1 MTSLRNI
8 IIEILQ
14 SRDFEVSDRDGFLF
28 AKKGD
33 SETMFYLFSSDERAN
48 IEPFLTRA
56 KNYPGKKVIA
66 TLDIL
71 PPAIMETFDPNTMV
85 WDREALEHEIGRSR
99 IEKIMG
105 ERDHGLV
112 DELTADDYPKMVT
125 KEELENLPDTS
136 MGEKIVRPVMSLA
149 DVKEVSRQTV
159 GGFRHRLE
167 LIPYYV
173 YGYTCSLYSDTEKVS
188 DEKGLLSV
196 NGLTQKVEAWDERA
210 DVVYTLDINHKRL
223 EPAIDTGRGQKAGQ
237 ERDHEGEQL

>member
-1 MTSLRNI
+1 MRFRPSGPKPKIPTRLLQGRYGRNTGTYACATSCKTSSEAFGARCRKPHPKGRDSSLKPHHDPGLGAFLTSLRNI

-99 IEKIMG
+99 VEK
-105 ERDHGLV
+105 
-112 DELTADDYPKMVT
+112 
-125 KEELENLPDTS
+125 
-136 MGEKIVRPVMSLA
+136 
-149 DVKEVSRQTV
+149 
-159 GGFRHRLE
+159 
-167 LIPYYV
+167 
-173 YGYTCSLYSDTEKVS
+173 
-188 DEKGLLSV
+188 
-196 NGLTQKVEAWDERA
+196 
-210 DVVYTLDINHKRL
+210 
-223 EPAIDTGRGQKAGQ
+223 
-237 ERDHEGEQL
+237 